1 VTRSRSVR
9 VTPNMQK
16 CLKIMDEAV
25 RALPKGDL
33 KKRAKAAV
41 DYMSR
46 TFEGKPQPM
55 RGVLCPPNI
64 LIVPND

>member
-1 VTRSRSVR
+1 
-9 VTPNMQK
+9 
-16 CLKIMDEAV
+16 MDEAV

-55 RGVLCPPNI
+55 RGVMCPPDI
-64 LIVPND
+64 FIVPND